1 MKTTVKKGEN
11 DVKILSQHM
20 KSGQFKPVY
29 LIYGDED
36 YLRKQY
42 KDRMKDALVG
52 DDAMN
57 YSYFEGKGISV
68 KELIDLGETLPFF
81 GERRLIIV
89 ENSGFFASSQDEMVA
104 YLKEMPET
112 TCFVFVEK
120 DIDKR
125 NKLYKAVSALG
136 YAAHMGSPDE
146 RTLIRW
152 IISLLRA
159 EHRVMTEQTM
169 RYFLERIDTDM
180 ENIRRELDKLV
191 VYTDGHEEITCED
204 IDAVCTVHT
213 ESQIFDM
220 VKVIAEKNQAKALQL
235 YYDLI
240 TQKEPP
246 MKILYWITR
255 QFNQLYQIKD
265 LQSKGYP
272 DHIIAERMG
281 IRDFIVRRNKALCQA
296 FSLGE
301 LRKAVE
307 ICVERDEDVKTGRL
321 NDRMAVELLI
331 VRFSA
336 KNK

>member
-1 MKTTVKKGEN
+1 MN
-11 DVKILSQHM
+11 ILSQHI

-29 LIYGDED
+29 LICGDED

-42 KDRMKDALVG
+42 RDRMKEALVG
-52 DDAMN
+52 DDGMN
-57 YSYFEGKGISV
+57 YSYYEGKGISV

-81 GERRLIIV
+81 GERRLIVV
-89 ENSGFFASSQDEMVA
+89 ENSGFFTSSQDELA
-104 YLKEMPET
+104 SYLREMPET
-112 TCFVFVEK
+112 TCFLFVEK
-120 DIDKR
+120 EVDKR
-125 NKLYKAVSALG
+125 NKLYKAVSSLG
-136 YAAHMGSPDE
+136 YTAQMGAPDE
-146 RTLIRW
+146 RTLMRW
-152 IISLLRA
+152 IVGLLRTQQ
-159 EHRVMTEQTM
+159 RGMTEQTL

-191 VYTDGHEEITCED
+191 VYTDGQVEITKED
-204 IDAVCTVHT
+204 IDAICTVHT

-220 VKVIAEKNQAKALQL
+220 VKVIAEKNQRKALQL

-281 IRDFIVRRNKALCQA
+281 IRDFIVRKNKVLCQSY
-296 FSLGE
+296 SLTE
-301 LRKAVE
+301 LRKIME
-307 ICVERDEDVKTGRL
+307 ICVEREEDVKTGKL

-331 VRFSA
+331 LKFSA
-336 KNK
+336 

>member
-1 MKTTVKKGEN
+1 M
-11 DVKILSQHM
+11 KILSQHI

-42 KDRMKDALVG
+42 KDRMKEALVG
-52 DDAMN
+52 DDGMN

-81 GERRLIIV
+81 GERRLIVV
-89 ENSGFFASSQDEMVA
+89 ENSGFFSSAQDELAA

-125 NKLYKAVSALG
+125 NKLFKAVSSLG
-136 YAAHMGSPDE
+136 YAANMGAPDE

-152 IISLLRA
+152 IIGLLRA

-191 VYTDGHEEITCED
+191 VYTDGYEEITRED
-204 IDAVCTVHT
+204 IDAVCIVHT

-255 QFNQLYQIKD
+255 QFNQLYQIKE

-281 IRDFIVRRNKALCQA
+281 VRDFIVRKNKTLCQA
-296 FSLGE
+296 FSLAE
-301 LRKAVE
+301 LRRAVE
-307 ICVERDEDVKTGRL
+307 ICVEREEEVKTGRL

-331 VRFSA
+331 VRFSV
-336 KNK
+336 

>member
-1 MKTTVKKGEN
+1 MN
-11 DVKILSQHM
+11 ILSQHI

-29 LIYGDED
+29 LICGDED

-42 KDRMKDALVG
+42 RDRMKEALVG
-52 DDAMN
+52 DDGMN
-57 YSYFEGKGISV
+57 YSYYEGKGISV

-81 GERRLIIV
+81 GERRLIVV
-89 ENSGFFASSQDEMVA
+89 ENSGFFTSSQDELA
-104 YLKEMPET
+104 SYLREMPET
-112 TCFVFVEK
+112 TCFLFVEK
-120 DIDKR
+120 EVDKR
-125 NKLYKAVSALG
+125 NKLYKAVSSLG
-136 YAAHMGSPDE
+136 YTAQMGAPDE
-146 RTLIRW
+146 RTLMRW
-152 IISLLRA
+152 IVGLLRTQQ
-159 EHRVMTEQTM
+159 RGMTEQTL

-191 VYTDGHEEITCED
+191 VYTDGQVEITKED
-204 IDAVCTVHT
+204 IDAICTVHT

-220 VKVIAEKNQAKALQL
+220 VKVIAEKNQRKALQL

-281 IRDFIVRRNKALCQA
+281 IRDFIVRKNKVLCQSY
-296 FSLGE
+296 SLTE
-301 LRKAVE
+301 LRKIME
-307 ICVERDEDVKTGRL
+307 ICVEREGDVKTGKL

-331 VRFSA
+331 LKFSA
-336 KNK
+336 

>member
-11 DVKILSQHM
+11 DVKILSQHI

-89 ENSGFFASSQDEMVA
+89 ENSGFFTSSQDEMAA

-125 NKLYKAVSALG
+125 NKLFKAVSALG
-136 YAAHMGSPDE
+136 YAAHMGAPDE

-152 IISLLRA
+152 IIGLLRA
-159 EHRVMTEQTM
+159 ERRVMTEQTM

-235 YYDLI
+235 YYDLM

-281 IRDFIVRRNKALCQA
+281 IRDFIVRRNKVLCQS
-296 FSLGE
+296 FSLAE
-301 LRKAVE
+301 LRKAIQ

-321 NDRMAVELLI
+321 NDRVAVELLI

>member
-1 MKTTVKKGEN
+1 MN
-11 DVKILSQHM
+11 ILSQHF

-29 LIYGDED
+29 LICGDED

-42 KDRMKDALVG
+42 RDRMKEALVG
-52 DDAMN
+52 DDGMN
-57 YSYFEGKGISV
+57 YSYYEGKGISV

-81 GERRLIIV
+81 GERRLIVV
-89 ENSGFFASSQDEMVA
+89 ENSGFFTSSQDELA
-104 YLKEMPET
+104 SYLKEMPES
-112 TCFVFVEK
+112 TCFLFVEK
-120 DIDKR
+120 EVDKR
-125 NKLYKAVSALG
+125 NKLYKAVSSLG
-136 YAAHMGSPDE
+136 YTAQMGAPDE
-146 RTLIRW
+146 RTLMRW
-152 IISLLRA
+152 IVGLLRTQQ
-159 EHRVMTEQTM
+159 RGMTEQTL

-191 VYTDGHEEITCED
+191 VYTDGQVEITKED
-204 IDAVCTVHT
+204 IDAICTVHT

-220 VKVIAEKNQAKALQL
+220 VKVIAEKNQRKALQL

-281 IRDFIVRRNKALCQA
+281 IRDFIVRKNKVLCQSY
-296 FSLGE
+296 SLTE
-301 LRKAVE
+301 LRKIME
-307 ICVERDEDVKTGRL
+307 ICVEREGDVKTGKL

-331 VRFSA
+331 LKFSA
-336 KNK
+336 

>member
-1 MKTTVKKGEN
+1 M
-11 DVKILSQHM
+11 KILGQHM

-29 LIYGDED
+29 LIYGEED

-52 DDAMN
+52 DDGMN
-57 YSYFEGKGISV
+57 YSYYEGKGISV

-81 GERRLIIV
+81 GERRLIVV
-89 ENSGFFASSQDEMVA
+89 ENSGFFSSAQDELAA
-104 YLKEMPET
+104 YLKEMPDT
-112 TCFVFVEK
+112 TCFLFVEK

-125 NKLYKAVSALG
+125 NKLFKTVSAIG
-136 YAAHMGSPDE
+136 YAANMTAPDE

-152 IISLLRA
+152 IAGLLRA
-159 EHRVMTEQTM
+159 EHRVMTEAAL

-191 VYTDGHEEITCED
+191 VYTDGQEEITRDD
-204 IDAVCTVHT
+204 IDAVCTIHT

-220 VKVIAEKNQAKALQL
+220 VKVIAEKQQAKALQL

-240 TQKEPP
+240 NQKEPP

-272 DHIIAERMG
+272 DHVIAERMG
-281 IRDFIVRRNKALCQA
+281 IRDFIVRKNKTLCQS
-296 FSLGE
+296 FSLAE
-301 LRKAVE
+301 LRRAVE
-307 ICVERDEDVKTGRL
+307 VCVQREEDVKTGRL

-336 KNK
+336 

>member
-1 MKTTVKKGEN
+1 M
-11 DVKILSQHM
+11 KILSQHI

-57 YSYFEGKGISV
+57 YSYFEGKGVSV

-81 GERRLIIV
+81 GERRLIVV
-89 ENSGFFASSQDEMVA
+89 ENSSFFSSAQEEMA
-104 YLKEMPET
+104 NYLKEMPDT

-120 DIDKR
+120 EVDKR
-125 NKLYKAVSALG
+125 NKLFKTVSSLG
-136 YAAHMGSPDE
+136 YAAQMGAPDE
-146 RTLIRW
+146 RTLMRW
-152 IISLLRA
+152 IIGLLRT
-159 EHRVMTEQTM
+159 EQRVMTEQTM

-191 VYTDGHEEITCED
+191 VYTDGQEEITRD
-204 IDAVCTVHT
+204 AIDAVCTVHT

-220 VKVIAEKNQAKALQL
+220 VQVIAQKNQSKALQL
-235 YYDLI
+235 YYELI

-281 IRDFIVRRNKALCQA
+281 VRDFIVRKNKALCQS
-296 FSLGE
+296 FSLAE
-301 LRKAVE
+301 LRKSIE

-331 VRFSA
+331 VKFSA